1 MFNGKDLNEAMGVPF
16 FYGLVEAV
24 FVGLYCFAGWKAGW
38 TKAPSN
44 VSFWKMLLVSYE
56 VLDAEYHDIRE
67 IEVAYSQNQKEEFQT
82 GQIFTTFFSM
92 EEVDLD
98 RAKLPSGELDQ
109 LEIEAGAL
117 F

>member
-44 VSFWKMLLVSYE
+44 VSFWNLKMDSNSLV
-56 VLDAEYHDIRE
+56 IE
-67 IEVAYSQNQKEEFQT
+67 IEE
-82 GQIFTTFFSM
+82 
-92 EEVDLD
+92 
-98 RAKLPSGELDQ
+98 LPVRHLKNRT
-109 LEIEAGAL
+109 
-117 F
+117 